1 MIYDAIFD
9 DSDDLEDEEQVQ
21 VPVDEGRRP
30 IDSTDVA
37 PQWLP
42 LLQQPSGPKANIQD
56 PGPLTPA
63 SVYSCFIT
71 DEMVDVVVVE
81 RNRYAEKRLQALSD
95 RNPSSRL
102 RKWNPTD
109 RNEMKVFFVLLIAM
123 GIIHV
128 PKVDCHWTSD
138 WLFATP
144 GFPKIMSCNK
154 FQLLVGCLHFT
165 SDEDAIRDDHGRH
178 VDSLF
183 KLRIFIT
190 KLTSAFRDLYYPGK
204 WVSIDEQMVA
214 FKGRL
219 HFKQYQPKKPTKW
232 GINAFVLAES
242 STGYVYK

>member
-9 DSDDLEDEEQVQ
+9 DSDDLEDEEQAQ
-21 VPVDEGRRP
+21 VPVDEGRGP

-56 PGPLTPA
+56 PGPGTPA

-81 RNRYAEKRLQALSD
+81 TNRYAEKRLQALSD
-95 RNPSSRL
+95 CNPSSRL
-102 RKWNPTD
+102 RNWNPTD

-123 GIIHV
+123 GIIQV

-144 GFPKIMSCNK
+144 GFPKIMSCN
-154 FQLLVGCLHFT
+154 FAN
-165 SDEDAIRDDHGRH
+165 DEVAIRDDHGRH

-204 WVSIDEQMVA
+204 WFSINEQMVA

-219 HFKQYQPKKPTKW
+219 HFKQYQLKKPTKW

-242 STGYVYK
+242 SIGYVYK